1 MTVPPPPQRVR
12 LAPVAAV
19 RTVATAVGVVVV
31 LIVLVRSRT
40 VLHWI
45 VTAGAAAMLLD
56 GPVRALM
63 VRRVR
68 RGLAV
73 LTVTTATLAGAALL
87 TYGVV
92 DAVVDQYAKLQQSAP
107 DAVAGL
113 VEEGWLADVDD
124 RLDLV
129 GRTGELVAQAPERL
143 LGSPASA
150 ARTAAE
156 RLGEVVLVITLTVF
170 MLVAYERFE
179 QRLSRLN
186 AEGHPL
192 RWTRID
198 AGAHDG
204 AAAARSVIGRVVVLG
219 LLTAVVA
226 QISGVP
232 APAVLGLWQAWWRL
246 LPVLGVVVG
255 HAPLVLLLVTDTSRA
270 VTVLALLALLAAEL
284 VVRLVQ
290 RRRWALPT
298 PMAFLSAVAFLG
310 GFELGGV
317 VGAVVLVVL
326 AHLAVGVLE
335 RAASPEGAP
344 SGEGSAQPEPV

>member
-1 MTVPPPPQRVR
+1 MTVSPPPQRVR

-19 RTVATAVGVVVV
+19 RTVATVVGVVVV
-31 LIVLVRSRT
+31 LIVLLRSRL

-56 GPVRALM
+56 GPVSALM
-63 VRRVR
+63 ARHVR

-92 DAVVDQYAKLQQSAP
+92 DAVVDQYGKLQQSAP
-107 DAVAGL
+107 EAVAGL
-113 VEEGWLADVDD
+113 VEDGWPAEVDA

-143 LGSPASA
+143 LGSPARA

-179 QRLSRLN
+179 QRLARLN

-192 RWTRID
+192 RWARID

-204 AAAARSVIGRVVVLG
+204 AAAARHAIGRVAALG

-226 QISGVP
+226 QVSGVP

-246 LPVLGVVVG
+246 LPILGVVIG
-255 HAPLVLLLVTDTSRA
+255 HAPLVLLLLTDTSRV
-270 VTVLALLALLAAEL
+270 VTALAVLALLAGEL
-284 VVRLVQ
+284 VVRLVH
-290 RRRWALPT
+290 RRRWAPPM
-298 PMAFLSAVAFLG
+298 PMAFLTAVAFLA

-335 RAASPEGAP
+335 RAASPEDVA
-344 SGEGSAQPEPV
+344 GSATPDPA